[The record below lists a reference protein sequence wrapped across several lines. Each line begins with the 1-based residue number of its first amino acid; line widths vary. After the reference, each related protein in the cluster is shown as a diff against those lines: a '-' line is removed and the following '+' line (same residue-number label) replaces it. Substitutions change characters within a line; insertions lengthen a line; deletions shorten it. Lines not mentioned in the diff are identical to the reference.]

1 MKIKKGILDRK
12 IERVSE
18 IANIK
23 LELEHRGG
31 AGYFLTRDS
40 YSKTLIGGVSKK
52 EVWDWLDAFEEG
64 YVWAHYIRAKN
75 RGIGSQPETKGNN
88 PE

>member
-1 MKIKKGILDRK
+1 MKITRGILDRK

-18 IANIK
+18 ITNIK
-23 LELEHRGG
+23 FELEHRGG
-31 AGYFLTRDS
+31 AGYFLTRDN

-64 YVWAHYIRAKN
+64 YVWASN
-75 RGIGSQPETKGNN
+75 RHLRWENVKPGNN
-88 PE
+88 RK